1 MYLIILLFN
10 ERRGCNEGKR
20 KLRNSR
26 KVIWRIQNR
35 CWTALR
41 KKLGKL
47 QANNTRAFSCNK
59 VSNIKEERKKRLH
72 IKPWIIYSWKVLSS
86 TFNELSSLFFCLAVL
101 VLMWAVPLLAEILG
115 IKGSGVPARMLCSVL
130 SFHFFHP
137 GHVPVPRRNRLQLH
151 KRITF
156 CAEWRVQ
163 GTERRGRWREV

>member
-26 KVIWRIQNR
+26 KVIWRMQNR

-41 KKLGKL
+41 KNWVNCRQTSRRSEK
-47 QANNTRAFSCNK
+47 
-59 VSNIKEERKKRLH
+59 KKRLH
-72 IKPWIIYSWKVLSS
+72 IKPRIIYSWKVLSS

-101 VLMWAVPLLAEILG
+101 VLIWGVPPLAEVLG

-137 GHVPVPRRNRLQLH
+137 SHVPVPRRNRLQLH

-156 CAEWRVQ
+156 RAEWRVQ
-163 GTERRGRWREV
+163 GAERRGRWREV